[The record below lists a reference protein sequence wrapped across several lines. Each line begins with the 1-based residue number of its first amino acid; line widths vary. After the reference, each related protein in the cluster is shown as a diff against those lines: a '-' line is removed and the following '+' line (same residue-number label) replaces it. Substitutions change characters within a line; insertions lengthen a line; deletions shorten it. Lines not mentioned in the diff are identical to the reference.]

1 MIELHLPKFLTC
13 GLIQLFQCV
22 CINII
27 INNYLGY
34 IVLFV
39 SVGIGYTAEYIKQVQ
54 SQPLLSLE
62 AFEVP
67 LKFKFN
73 VNHSKEKFTKP
84 VNRFIKQ
91 YANAFDFYILN
102 INEVSWETFECPMIF
117 SHCQYNWCVSGE
129 NPMVG

>member
-1 MIELHLPKFLTC
+1 
-13 GLIQLFQCV
+13 
-22 CINII
+22 
-27 INNYLGY
+27 
-34 IVLFV
+34 LFV

-73 VNHSKEKFTKP
+73 VNHSKEMFTKP

-102 INEVSWETFECPMIF
+102 INEESWETFECPMIF